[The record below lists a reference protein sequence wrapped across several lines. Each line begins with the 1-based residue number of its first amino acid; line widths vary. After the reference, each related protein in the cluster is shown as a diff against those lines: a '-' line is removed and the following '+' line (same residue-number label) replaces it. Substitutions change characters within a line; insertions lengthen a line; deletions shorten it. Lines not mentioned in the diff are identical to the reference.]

1 MGTSTDNAL
10 SPGVRLAHYEIR
22 GQLGSGAMGTVY
34 RAHDTSLDRDVAVK
48 VLRSRLAE
56 DPAVVDR
63 FVREARAAARV
74 NHPNLTHIY
83 FVGDADGT
91 VSGARTSFFA
101 MEYVPGATFEQ
112 DVAANGP
119 APLAKFVDLIVQ
131 AARGLAAAHGAGVVH
146 RDVKPSN
153 LMVLPD
159 GTVKV
164 TDFGLAK
171 SLGGDVE
178 ASGGGMLLGTP
189 TFMSPEQCRGRG
201 VDARTDIYALGL
213 TAWFLLAGRAPFAAE
228 SLGQMLQDQ
237 MNAPLPSIRAVRPEL
252 PQGIDR
258 ALAQMC
264 EKDPEKRPATME
276 EVAALF
282 EPFRPRPLEPATFM
296 SRAFASVIDTSVVLG
311 AATVVAA
318 GAVMIEQWLNL
329 DVVPEAIWRPFFA
342 LLLAAWMFGAEAW
355 LGTTFGKWL
364 FNLEIVRADGAS
376 PRRVTLLMRFLVNY
390 PIVCAFVI
398 PELAG
403 WLVITFLVLQIAAYV
418 TGTAAFVAYGRR
430 TLADLVTKTR
440 VVYRTGR

>member
-1 MGTSTDNAL
+1 MGTSTDSAL
-10 SPGVRLAHYEIR
+10 APGIRLAHYEIR

-83 FVGDADGT
+83 FVGDADGQ
-91 VSGARTSFFA
+91 VASARTMFFA

-119 APLAKFVDLIVQ
+119 APLGKFVDLIVQ
-131 AARGLAAAHGAGVVH
+131 AARGLAAAHGAGVIH

-189 TFMSPEQCRGRG
+189 TFMAPEQCRGRG

-213 TAWFLLAGRAPFAAE
+213 TAWFLLAGKAPFGAE

-237 MNAPLPSIRAVRPEL
+237 MNAPLPSIRDVRPEL
-252 PQGIDR
+252 PPALDR
-258 ALAQMC
+258 ALSYMC
-264 EKDPEKRPATME
+264 EKDPAKRPATME
-276 EVAALF
+276 EVAGLF
-282 EPFRPRPLEPATFM
+282 EPFRPRPLELATFM
-296 SRAFASVIDTSVVLG
+296 SRAIASAIDMTVVLA
-311 AATVVAA
+311 AATVAAA
-318 GAVMIEQWLNL
+318 GAMMLEEWLKI
-329 DVVPEAIWRPFFA
+329 DVVPDWIGRPFFA
-342 LLLAAWMFGAEAW
+342 LLLLAWMLGSEVW

-364 FNLEIVRADGAS
+364 FNLEVVRADGAS
-376 PRRVTLLMRFLVNY
+376 PRRTVLLLRFVLRY
-390 PIVCAFVI
+390 PIAVACVI
-398 PELAG
+398 PDAHIAV
-403 WLVITFLVLQIAAYV
+403 VITFFVLQIAAYV
-418 TGTAAFVAYGRR
+418 MGTAAFAAYGRR
-430 TLADLVTKTR
+430 TLSDLVTKTR